1 MSEQNFKIKFEIF
14 GVQRIANVKAK
25 TLVEAKIK
33 LKEDI
38 ANQVKILSADYK
50 EPTDA
55 EFVKYLVDKM
65 PKEFTDI
72 LGSIF
77 GGKKP

>member
-1 MSEQNFKIKFEIF
+1 MEQTFKIKFSIF
-14 GVQRIANVKAK
+14 GIEKIANVKAP
-25 TLVEAKIK
+25 TLLEAKIK

-38 ANQVKILSADYK
+38 ANQVKILTTEHK
-50 EPTDA
+50 EA
-55 EFVKYLVDKM
+55 ENPLSNNVNDIFGDK
-65 PKEFTDI
+65 KFTDI